1 MFKLFQNWPFFSHVL
16 GQQTRVSNF
25 NKIRLQ
31 EKFLSGKKCSEIFGN
46 FQGKEYVEITRKV
59 APLEISIICLLFGV
73 ASLQVATY
81 IQKFFHVLLLI
92 VF

>member
-1 MFKLFQNWPFFSHVL
+1 M
-16 GQQTRVSNF
+16 
-25 NKIRLQ
+25 
-31 EKFLSGKKCSEIFGN
+31 FGN
-46 FQGKEYVEITRKV
+46 IWQFPRKRIYVEITRKV
-59 APLEISIICLLFGV
+59 APLEISIIYLLFGV

>member
-46 FQGKEYVEITRKV
+46 FQGKVYMSK
-59 APLEISIICLLFGV
+59 
-73 ASLQVATY
+73 
-81 IQKFFHVLLLI
+81 
-92 VF
+92 